1 VLPDPTTYLWMHD
14 QELKRTMRQNALE
27 RQARE
32 AQAPREGL
40 PFPSFR
46 VNRIRSGLSGLRR
59 ALRPSGTGTA

>member
-1 VLPDPTTYLWMHD
+1 VQPDPNIYLWMHD

-46 VNRIRSGLSGLRR
+46 VNRIRSGIAGLRR
-59 ALRPSGTGTA
+59 ALRPAGTGTA